1 MIGRLKGHIVSESSD
16 GIIVVDVSGVG
27 YEVLVPLGTVGRAPK
42 EADGRVTLLVHT
54 NVREDAITLFGF
66 ADSFE
71 RDVFRLL
78 TSVTGVGPKIAIG
91 ILGALPPSELAVAI
105 ARADV
110 KRLQSAP
117 GVGKKLAERLA
128 LELKDKLGGLGSGAG
143 AATGVAYAPA
153 PSNGASVLRGVGPT
167 AVLVDALVKMGF
179 KPAEAE
185 RAAVELRDR
194 ATEPLDVL
202 VRDALRL
209 LTG

>member
-16 GIIVVDVSGVG
+16 GTIVVDVMGVG
-27 YEVLVPLGTVGRAPK
+27 YEVIVPLGSQGRAPK
-42 EADGRVTLLVHT
+42 DAEGRVTLLVHT

-66 ADSFE
+66 ADAFE
-71 RDVFRLL
+71 RDVFRQL

-91 ILGALPPSELAVAI
+91 ILGALPPLELAAAI
-105 ARADV
+105 TRADV
-110 KRLQSAP
+110 KRLQTAP

-128 LELKDKLGGLGSGAG
+128 LELKDKLGGVGAG
-143 AATGVAYAPA
+143 SAAAASGFVPS
-153 PSNGASVLRGVGPT
+153 PSNGAGPTRGIGPT